1 MKTKRTYRL
10 SQEAVATVKR
20 LAEQNGVAPTQDAVV
35 ELAIQELARQVEDE
49 HDARRWIQASSDP
62 AFQQEAADLAAL
74 FREDDHRAWE
84 R

>member
-20 LAEQNGVAPTQDAVV
+20 LSEDRIEPTQDAVV
-35 ELAIQELARQVEDE
+35 ERAIRELARQVDDMR
-49 HDARRWIQASSDP
+49 DALRWGEAASDP
-62 AFQQEAADLAAL
+62 AFQREAAHLSKL
-74 FREDDHRAWE
+74 FQEDDRRAWE